1 MPSLA
6 SRMRL
11 AADTLEEFAAYTG
24 NRRPD
29 NVAYTAADIRRES
42 GHVAA
47 EQMTS
52 AHCPACGANVW
63 CGPGGNISLHR
74 DGIDRNC
81 LTSGQPFAIA
91 VVAE

>member
-1 MPSLA
+1 M
-6 SRMRL
+6 RM
-11 AADTLEEFAAYTG
+11 AADILEEFAAYTG

-29 NVAYTAADIRRES
+29 NVAFTAADIRRES

-52 AHCPACGANVW
+52 AHCPMCGANVW
-63 CGPGGNISLHR
+63 CNNNGAIGLHR

-81 LTSGQPFAIA
+81 TTSGQPFTIA

>member
-6 SRMRL
+6 SRMRM
-11 AADTLEEFAAYTG
+11 AADAIEEYAAYTG
-24 NRRPD
+24 NRHPD
-29 NVAYTAADIRRES
+29 NVAYTAADIRHES

-52 AHCPACGANVW
+52 AHCPQCGANVW

-81 LTSGQPFAIA
+81 TTSGQPFTIA
-91 VVAE
+91 LVTE

>member
-6 SRMRL
+6 SRMRE
-11 AADTLEEFAAYTG
+11 AADTIEEFSAYTG

-29 NVAYTAADIRRES
+29 NVAYTAESLRFES

-52 AHCPACGANVW
+52 AHCPMCGANVW
-63 CGPGGNISLHR
+63 CNRTGAIGLHR

-81 LTSGQPFAIA
+81 TTSGQPFTLA